1 MEGAVDTTAAAVHFF
16 SLSLLFF
23 WFLFLYFLAF
33 AASVVPKPF
42 PLTLEEPLIAT
53 PFVVTPP
60 VAACLSLIC
69 EDDGSSHGA
78 RGHGRQTQEEN
89 RDWIIAI
96 ISSSRR
102 QTNPPK
108 ICPRFAW
115 GIVRSYVALVILRL
129 DRRMLRLKVRH
140 HNFQARCGRL
150 ADDAFEAYV
159 TGSAALAVL
168 LACLA
173 AAFVGQGL
181 LRLCGQFP
189 RCVMLCIGIVRE
201 RLCISTFFVR
211 ASVGR

>member
-1 MEGAVDTTAAAVHFF
+1 M
-16 SLSLLFF
+16 
-23 WFLFLYFLAF
+23 
-33 AASVVPKPF
+33 VPKPF
-42 PLTLEEPLIAT
+42 PLTLEEPLTAI

-78 RGHGRQTQEEN
+78 RRHGRQTQEEN
-89 RDWIIAI
+89 RKSG
-96 ISSSRR
+96 SSPLSVQVGDKRNHR
-102 QTNPPK
+102 K
-108 ICPRFAW
+108 MCPRFAW

-140 HNFQARCGRL
+140 HDFQARCGRL
-150 ADDAFEAYV
+150 ADGAFEAHV

-201 RLCISTFFVR
+201 RLCISM
-211 ASVGR
+211 